1 MFLLTIQNRKD
12 DGAYA
17 VQDHQGDKVLFM
29 FEEEDD
35 ATRYALMLEDNELYE
50 KPMQV
55 IEIDEELALK
65 TCMVY
70 NYKYAVIT
78 PEDIVVPPKDDN
90 IQND

>member
-1 MFLLTIQNRKD
+1 MYLLTLKTRRE

-17 VQDHQGDKVLFM
+17 VQDRHGDKVLFL

-35 ATRYALMLEDNELYE
+35 AERYAMMIKDGEDSADLN
-50 KPMQV
+50 V

>member
-1 MFLLTIQNRKD
+1 MYLLTLKDRKT

-35 ATRYALMLEDNELYE
+35 ATRYALMLVDNELYE

-55 IEIDEELALK
+55 IEIDEDLAYK

>member
-1 MFLLTIQNRKD
+1 MFLLTLQNRKD

-65 TCMVY
+65 TCIVY

-90 IQND
+90 IQNN

>member
-1 MFLLTIQNRKD
+1 MFLLPLQNRKD

-90 IQND
+90 IQNN